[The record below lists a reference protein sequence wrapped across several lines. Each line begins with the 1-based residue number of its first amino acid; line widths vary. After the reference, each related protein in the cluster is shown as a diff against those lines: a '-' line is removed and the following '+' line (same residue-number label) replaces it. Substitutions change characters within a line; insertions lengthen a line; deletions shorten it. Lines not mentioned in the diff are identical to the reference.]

1 MINSIIKSASHAKSA
16 DIQFRGLLMLQQSP
30 EDAKNCQLF
39 QRPYAMSF
47 MPQAKVFISLN
58 HLGIF
63 FASNEK
69 RGIFL
74 IKVHV
79 TTNVFFCIILFGHH
93 LLPSRRSIDSC

>member
-1 MINSIIKSASHAKSA
+1 
-16 DIQFRGLLMLQQSP
+16 MLQQSP

-79 TTNVFFCIILFGHH
+79 TTNVFFASFYLAITYS
-93 LLPSRRSIDSC
+93 LLAAALTAVK